1 MMDIRLIALDLDG
14 TLLTSEKKISPRTKA
29 ALAAA
34 RKQGV
39 KVVLTTGR
47 PLKAMDFLL
56 QELDLDG
63 QAEEY
68 AITFNGGL
76 IQRNTG
82 EILAEARFSYQEVA
96 ELYQLSRELNL
107 PLDVIQEGT
116 VFNLEGPIVSRYQS
130 FNPSLDFQLISFAD
144 LEEQSFYNKCI
155 SAHDAAALDGAIQ
168 QIPAPFFEK
177 YGIFKSRDQLLEW
190 LPKEADK
197 ARGLEKLTALLGL
210 SKDQVMAFGD
220 EANDLS
226 MVQWAG
232 YGVAMGNAVPA
243 LKDVAWKVLEWTNDQ
258 DGVARAVEEYVLKEK
273 QDGAI

>member
-1 MMDIRLIALDLDG
+1 MDIRLIALDLDG
-14 TLLTSEKKISPRTKA
+14 TLLTSDKKISPRTKA

-34 RKQGV
+34 REQGV

-56 QELDLDG
+56 KELELDG
-63 QAEEY
+63 QEEEY
-68 AITFNGGL
+68 VITFNGGL

-82 EILAEARFSYQEVA
+82 EILAEARFSYDQVQ
-96 ELYQLSRELNL
+96 ELYQLSRDLGL

-116 VFNLEGPIVSRYQS
+116 VFNIEGPIASRYQS
-130 FNPSLDFQLISFAD
+130 FNPSLDFTLISFAD
-144 LEEQSFYNKCI
+144 LDEQAFYNKCI
-155 SAHDAAALDGAIQ
+155 SAHDAATLDGALE

-210 SKDQVMAFGD
+210 SRDQVMAFGD

-226 MVQWAG
+226 MIEWAG

-243 LKDVAWKVLEWTNDQ
+243 LKEVAWKVLDWTNDQ

-273 QDGAI
+273 ENGAI